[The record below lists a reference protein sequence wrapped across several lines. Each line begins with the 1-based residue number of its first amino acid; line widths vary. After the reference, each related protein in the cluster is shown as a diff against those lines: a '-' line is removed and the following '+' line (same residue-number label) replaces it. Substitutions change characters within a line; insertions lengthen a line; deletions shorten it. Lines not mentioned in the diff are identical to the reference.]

1 MAHSATAIE
10 HGSDTGRSDV
20 VVSIS
25 VRTLLVAAGIV
36 AVAGALASIGS
47 ALLMIFVS
55 VLCVAVLSP
64 VATAMERRLGWSRA
78 LCSTVLVLGIV
89 IALAVVLLVLAQAVS
104 DAVGGFSHD
113 LPEIVDRVRHSDVG
127 DFINGGSGSLD
138 TLREHATDI
147 TKGVATVSGGVADV
161 GVSAFG
167 AITLFFSVI
176 FLTLF
181 GLNDEPRVRDWIGG
195 LMYRDTR
202 ERYLDV
208 TDRIIHTTSRYMLG
222 NLAISV
228 ICATVY
234 GVTAV
239 ILDLPYPLAL
249 ALIAGFLDLIPTVGA
264 TIAGVIIGVVA
275 LSVSLQALV
284 AFAIVMLVY
293 QQVENYVLQPTII
306 GRAARVSGFTVLV
319 SVLAFGALFG
329 FIGAIIGVPIAA
341 ALQILVGGAHGR
353 PGGLASRPPTS
364 LSSSSRPDRP
374 QSRKACDDG
383 SRMCG
388 RSIGRDNNHTLEVI
402 VSEHAATPQFAA
414 PSIPSLRDSVRNATG
429 YWWVLLAA
437 GIAWVAVALV
447 ILQFD
452 QASVTTVGILV
463 GLMFLALGVENIA
476 LSTLDVPVRWAWALF
491 GGLFSCPPSSASPTR
506 RTPSPAWPTSLGFLF
521 LIVGVWWMIRAFLE
535 RAINPL
541 WWLGLISG
549 ILMTALA
556 FWTSGQFF
564 IHKAYVL
571 LVFAGIWALMQGITN
586 IVRAFQI
593 RALREE
599 L

>member
-1 MAHSATAIE
+1 MTN
-10 HGSDTGRSDV
+10 DV

-47 ALLMIFVS
+47 ALLMILVS
-55 VLCVAVLSP
+55 VLGVAVLSP

-104 DAVGGFSHD
+104 DAVRGFSDD

-127 DFINGGSGSLD
+127 GFINGGSGSLD

-147 TKGVATVSGGVADV
+147 TKGVAAVSGGVADV

-319 SVLAFGALFG
+319 SVLTFGALFG

-341 ALQILVGGAHGR
+341 GLQILVAE
-353 PGGLASRPPTS
+353 LT
-364 LSSSSRPDRP
+364 
-374 QSRKACDDG
+374 
-383 SRMCG
+383 
-388 RSIGRDNNHTLEVI
+388 
-402 VSEHAATPQFAA
+402 AARRARIAA
-414 PSIPSLRDSVRNATG
+414 AD
-429 YWWVLLAA
+429 LAA
-437 GIAWVAVALV
+437 AAAGLTALNH
-447 ILQFD
+447 
-452 QASVTTVGILV
+452 AKRVTTAHACGPDHR
-463 GLMFLALGVENIA
+463 
-476 LSTLDVPVRWAWALF
+476 SRQQT
-491 GGLFSCPPSSASPTR
+491 
-506 RTPSPAWPTSLGFLF
+506 TPW
-521 LIVGVWWMIRAFLE
+521 R
-535 RAINPL
+535 
-541 WWLGLISG
+541 
-549 ILMTALA
+549 
-556 FWTSGQFF
+556 
-564 IHKAYVL
+564 
-571 LVFAGIWALMQGITN
+571 
-586 IVRAFQI
+586 
-593 RALREE
+593 
-599 L
+599 

>member
-1 MAHSATAIE
+1 MTNR
-10 HGSDTGRSDV
+10 TDV

-25 VRTLLVAAGIV
+25 IRTLLVAAGIV

-47 ALLMIFVS
+47 ALLLILVS

-89 IALAVVLLVLAQAVS
+89 IALAVVLLVLAQAVG
-104 DAVGGFSHD
+104 DAVRGFSHD
-113 LPEIVDRVRHSDVG
+113 LPEIVDHVRDSDVG
-127 DFINGGSGSLD
+127 DFINGSGSLD
-138 TLREHATDI
+138 TLKEHTTDI

-167 AITLFFSVI
+167 AVTLFFSVI

-208 TDRIIHTTSRYMLG
+208 TDRIIHTTSRYMIG

-319 SVLAFGALFG
+319 SVLSFGALFG

-341 ALQILVGGAHGR
+341 ALQILVGELTAAR
-353 PGGLASRPPTS
+353 RARIAAADLAE
-364 LSSSSRPDRP
+364 
-374 QSRKACDDG
+374 Q
-383 SRMCG
+383 
-388 RSIGRDNNHTLEVI
+388 
-402 VSEHAATPQFAA
+402 Q
-414 PSIPSLRDSVRNATG
+414 
-429 YWWVLLAA
+429 
-437 GIAWVAVALV
+437 
-447 ILQFD
+447 Q
-452 QASVTTVGILV
+452 
-463 GLMFLALGVENIA
+463 
-476 LSTLDVPVRWAWALF
+476 
-491 GGLFSCPPSSASPTR
+491 
-506 RTPSPAWPTSLGFLF
+506 PA
-521 LIVGVWWMIRAFLE
+521 
-535 RAINPL
+535 
-541 WWLGLISG
+541 
-549 ILMTALA
+549 
-556 FWTSGQFF
+556 
-564 IHKAYVL
+564 
-571 LVFAGIWALMQGITN
+571 
-586 IVRAFQI
+586 
-593 RALREE
+593 
-599 L
+599 